1 MWCSE
6 KLQIACRERK
16 KIHTQGRKHI
26 VQSSYQHFCFSGVT
40 LTAGELP
47 LLPNRLKMPSISA
60 KERYFSLLGY
70 SVNESLV

>member
-1 MWCSE
+1 VFRKIANC
-6 KLQIACRERK
+6 LQGAK

-60 KERYFSLLGY
+60 KEWYFSLLGY